1 MKDKFFLLQMCH
13 GDNQDPEKKRR
24 IRCAGLSGLLGVIRK
39 TVNEDLAE
47 NIWEPKHMVIIS
59 GAFHSGKRMRQFF
72 EIILQRAQRLQLFR
86 HMDLKVIL

>member
-1 MKDKFFLLQMCH
+1 MCH

-47 NIWEPKHMVIIS
+47 NIWEPKHMVIIF
-59 GAFHSGKRMRQFF
+59 GAFHSGKRMRHFSKLFF
-72 EIILQRAQRLQLFR
+72 AALL
-86 HMDLKVIL
+86 